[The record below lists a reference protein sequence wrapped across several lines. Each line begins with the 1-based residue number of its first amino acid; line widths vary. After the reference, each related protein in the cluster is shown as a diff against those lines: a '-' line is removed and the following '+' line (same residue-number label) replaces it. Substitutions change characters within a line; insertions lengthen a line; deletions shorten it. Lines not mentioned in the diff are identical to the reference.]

1 VSTLTTQG
9 GGAAGPP
16 EDPKLDSH
24 EGLEQTVEAAVEA
37 AVEDAAQT
45 FGQAA
50 SLTSGLVWGTIVAVF
65 SYLGEVTVL
74 LWQAVRA
81 LRHGINV
88 GDTVRQMSVIG
99 VDTIPIALMTVGFSG
114 AVLALYSVNTL
125 KTYGV
130 SDLVGGI
137 VSLSI
142 VRESGPILAGVVA
155 AARAG
160 SAMTAEIGSMKVSE
174 QIDALRTMAI
184 SPVEYLVVPR
194 VLASLIMVPLVTVC
208 ADFGGVL
215 GGGIVSAALGVS
227 WPAYLSSIRQLL
239 DPNGADI
246 LKGLVKTVFFGVI
259 VALVGCREGLE
270 TDGGAAGVGQSTTR
284 SVVLS
289 IVLIF
294 AANFVLSF
302 LLFQSGLV

>member
-1 VSTLTTQG
+1 VSTLTTRG
-9 GGAAGPP
+9 GGPAGPP
-16 EDPKLDSH
+16 EDPKPDSH

-50 SLTSGLVWGTIVAVF
+50 SLTFGLIWGTVVVVF
-65 SYLGEVTVL
+65 SYLGEVATL
-74 LWQAVRA
+74 FWQAIRI
-81 LRHGINV
+81 LRRGINL
-88 GDTVRQMSVIG
+88 GDLVRQMSIIG
-99 VDTIPIALMTVGFSG
+99 VDTVPIALMTVGFTG

-142 VRESGPILAGVVA
+142 VRESGPILSGVVA

-184 SPVEYLVVPR
+184 SPIEYLVAPR

-208 ADFGGVL
+208 ADFGGVI
-215 GGGIVSAALGVS
+215 GGGIVSSSLGVP
-227 WPAYLSSIRQLL
+227 WPAYLSSIRQLM
-239 DPNGADI
+239 DPSGADV
-246 LKGLVKTVFFGVI
+246 LKGLIKTVVFGVI
-259 VALVGCREGLE
+259 VAIVGCREGME
-270 TDGGAAGVGQSTTR
+270 TEGGAVGVGHSTTR

-302 LLFQSGLV
+302 LLFQSGLI

>member
-1 VSTLTTQG
+1 MLTTQG
-9 GGAAGPP
+9 GGPAGPP
-16 EDPKLDSH
+16 EDPKTGSH
-24 EGLEQTVEAAVEA
+24 EGLEQTVESAVEA
-37 AVEDAAQT
+37 VVEDAAQT

-50 SLTSGLVWGTIVAVF
+50 SLTFGLVGGAVVAVF
-65 SYLGEVTVL
+65 SYLGEVATL
-74 LWQAVRA
+74 LWQAIRA
-81 LRHGINV
+81 LRHGINT
-88 GDTVRQMSVIG
+88 GDLVRQMSVIG

-125 KTYGV
+125 KAYGV

-174 QIDALRTMAI
+174 QVDALRTMGI
-184 SPVEYLVVPR
+184 SPIEYLVVPR

-208 ADFGGVL
+208 ADFGGVI
-215 GGGIVSAALGVS
+215 GGGIVASSLGVS
-227 WPAYLSSIRQLL
+227 WPAYLSSIRQLM
-239 DPNGADI
+239 DPSGADI
-246 LKGLVKTVFFGVI
+246 LKGLVKTLFFGVI
-259 VALVGCREGLE
+259 VAVVGCREGLE
-270 TDGGAAGVGQSTTR
+270 TEGGAAGVGQSTTR

-294 AANFVLSF
+294 AANFALSF